1 MQRVALTGGIASGKS
16 YCLARFAAAGLPT
29 VDADVLA
36 REVVT
41 PGTPGFAEVV
51 AQFGPGIRAADGTI
65 DRRALGRRIFT
76 DAASRRALEKI
87 IHPRVYAAI
96 HDWFAARTR
105 EGVRVAIADV
115 PLLYETA
122 HESDF
127 DLVIVA
133 ACPEPMQVARVMA
146 RDRLSEAEAR
156 SRVASQL
163 PLADKARRANFVID
177 TAGTTAQTDQQIDA
191 VVRAFHHDGH
201 EAHED

>member
-36 REVVT
+36 RDVVAR
-41 PGTPGFAEVV
+41 GTPGFADVV
-51 AQFGPGIRAADGTI
+51 AHFGSAILAADGTL
-65 DRRALGRRIFT
+65 DRRALGRRVFT
-76 DAASRRALEKI
+76 DPAARRALEKI

-133 ACPEPMQVARVMA
+133 ACPEPMQVARVMS

-156 SRVASQL
+156 RRVASQL
-163 PLADKARRANFVID
+163 PLADK
-177 TAGTTAQTDQQIDA
+177 
-191 VVRAFHHDGH
+191 
-201 EAHED
+201 